1 MSSHPSMHDSLWYAS
16 ASPAPKT
23 TPLDGDRT
31 VDVAIIGAGFTGCS
45 AALHLAEQGV
55 KAIVLEAQDIGFG
68 GSGRNAGLVNA
79 GLWLDPDDVIKTI
92 GADYGERLMAALSK
106 GPALVSEMIAKHGIV
121 CDDVRKGV
129 IKAGHSAGGL
139 AHLHEHARQWQ
150 RRGANIEVID
160 KKRIAEL
167 TGTNYYPGG
176 IIDHRSYYIQPLS
189 YARGLATA
197 AVKAGATIHER
208 TRVTGLESTGGK
220 WKVKTATGTVTAD
233 RVILATNAYSDD
245 LWPGMKQEIIP
256 VGCYMY
262 ATEPLGE
269 NIRKTILPSL
279 HPIYDTQPAMVFTR
293 YDRDNRL
300 VVGSLGYLPPD
311 DPEKLRAW
319 PRRTLRYLFPNL
331 GDPKMSFKW
340 AGTLGFTS
348 DAIPRF
354 HEPAP
359 GLSMTL
365 GYNGRGIAPGTYWG
379 QMLAKRAMGMAASE
393 FPLPVSPIKPARMRG
408 LWAFFY
414 ESAFSTYRL
423 KSLFK

>member
-1 MSSHPSMHDSLWYAS
+1 MFSHPRMHDSLWYAS
-16 ASPAPKT
+16 AAPAPKT

-45 AALHLAEQGV
+45 AALHLAEKGV
-55 KAIVLEAQDIGFG
+55 KAIVLEAQDIGYG

-79 GLWLDPDDVIKTI
+79 GLWLDPDDVVKTI
-92 GADYGERLMAALSK
+92 GPDYGERLMAKLGE
-106 GPALVSEMIAKHGIV
+106 GPSLVSEMIAKHGIQ

-129 IKAGHSAGGL
+129 IKAGHSSSGQ
-139 AHLHEHARQWQ
+139 AHLEEHARQWQ

-160 KKRIAEL
+160 RKRIADM
-167 TGTNYYPGG
+167 TGTERYVGG

-197 AVKAGATIHER
+197 AVKAGAVIHER
-208 TRVTGLESTGGK
+208 TPVTKLESVAGK

-233 RVILATNAYSDD
+233 KVIVATNAYSDD

-269 NIRKTILPSL
+269 NVRKTILPSL

-293 YDRDNRL
+293 YDRDHRL
-300 VVGSLGYLPPD
+300 IVGSLGYLPPGD
-311 DPEKLRAW
+311 VAAARTW
-319 PRRTLRYLFPNL
+319 PHRTLRYLFPHL
-331 GDPKMSFKW
+331 GEQKMSFKW
-340 AGTLGFTS
+340 AGTLGFTN

-359 GLSMTL
+359 GISMTL

-379 QMLAKRAMGMAASE
+379 QMLAKRAMGMSASE
-393 FPLPVSPIKPARMRG
+393 FPLPVTPIKPARMRSM
-408 LWAFFY
+408 WMFFY
-414 ESAFSTYRL
+414 ESAFSAYRL